1 MKHVL
6 TTREKVLVLIL
17 AVIVI
22 GFCYYNFFLSPLNE
36 SISQYESM
44 SSELE
49 TEMVLNTAKVQQKQ
63 SMESQ
68 IAELKAGGA
77 STIPE
82 YNNSQNLM
90 VELNSILSEAEDYN
104 ISFDATSNIDY
115 VVLRPAYLTITT
127 STYAKARDIIDKL
140 YASDNIMRMSD
151 LNMSTDA
158 ETGKTTANMRI
169 TYFEIDQNYVA
180 PVTASETS
188 EE

>member
-6 TTREKVLVLIL
+6 TTREKVLVLVL

-36 SISQYESM
+36 SISHYNSLAT
-44 SSELE
+44 ELD
-49 TEMVLNTAKVQQKQ
+49 TELMINTAKVSQKN
-63 SMESQ
+63 SMEKE
-68 IAELKAGGA
+68 IEELKTGGA

-82 YNNSQNLM
+82 YNNSQKLM

-127 STYAKARDIIDKL
+127 AEYQQARDIIDKL
-140 YASDNIMRMSD
+140 YASENIMRMSD
-151 LNMSTDA
+151 LNMTTD
-158 ETGKTTANMRI
+158 ESSGKTTVNVRI

-180 PVTASETS
+180 PASDDEA
-188 EE
+188 